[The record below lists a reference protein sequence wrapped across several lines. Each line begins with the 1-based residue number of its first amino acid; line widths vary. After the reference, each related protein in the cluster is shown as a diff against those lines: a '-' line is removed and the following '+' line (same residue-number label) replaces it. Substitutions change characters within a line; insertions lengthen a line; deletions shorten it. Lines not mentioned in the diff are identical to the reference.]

1 MSLHFHELTVREVR
15 PDTDE
20 AVLLS
25 FELPETL
32 AETFRFQAGQ
42 YLTLRAEVD
51 GEDLRRSYSICAAPQ
66 DGVLRV
72 GVRRVP
78 GGRFS
83 NWIGSRLKAGDTLQ
97 VFPPQGHFTLPV
109 PAAAGA
115 ARHVVGFAAGSGIT
129 PILSILK
136 TVLETEPASRFTLVY
151 ANRSLRST
159 MFREVLQDLKDR
171 FLTRLALHPVFS
183 AEPVDTPLNAGR
195 LDEAKLA
202 LLLRTVVPARH
213 IDQVFVCGPHGFNDT
228 VEAGL
233 KAAGVAPE
241 RLHVERFGVPEAAR
255 DGAPVPRTMPGDAPQ
270 ATIGIVRD
278 GLRREI
284 AFRAG
289 DASVL
294 EAAARAGMDVP
305 FSCKSGVCC
314 TCRAR
319 VLEGQVRMDRNFSL
333 EAHEVAAGFVLTC
346 QSHPLTPR
354 VVLSFDER

>member
-32 AETFRFQAGQ
+32 AETFRFEAGQ
-42 YLTLRAEVD
+42 YLTLRAEVG
-51 GEDLRRSYSICAAPQ
+51 GEDLRRSYSICAAPR

-83 NWIGSRLKAGDTLQ
+83 NWIGTRLKAGDTLQ
-97 VFPPQGHFTLPV
+97 VFPPQGHFTLPA
-109 PAAAGA
+109 PAAEGA

-159 MFREVLQDLKDR
+159 MFREELEDLKNR

-183 AEPVDTPLNAGR
+183 VEPVDTPLNAGR

-202 LLLRTVVPARH
+202 LLLRTVCRRTGSTRPSS
-213 IDQVFVCGPHGFNDT
+213 
-228 VEAGL
+228 
-233 KAAGVAPE
+233 
-241 RLHVERFGVPEAAR
+241 AAR
-255 DGAPVPRTMPGDAPQ
+255 TASTTPSRPG
-270 ATIGIVRD
+270 
-278 GLRREI
+278 
-284 AFRAG
+284 
-289 DASVL
+289 
-294 EAAARAGMDVP
+294 
-305 FSCKSGVCC
+305 
-314 TCRAR
+314 
-319 VLEGQVRMDRNFSL
+319 
-333 EAHEVAAGFVLTC
+333 
-346 QSHPLTPR
+346 
-354 VVLSFDER
+354 